1 MVSDSLKWV
10 DHIDV
15 VMSKPAKRLL
25 FLKKLRRAGV
35 AVDDLVHYYQYQTV
49 ERPVLEYI
57 IIIIMSYG
65 GRCRSYELAP
75 CLPIL
80 SSVIG
85 SCQTNVQGRQVRFN
99 GP

>member
-1 MVSDSLKWV
+1 M
-10 DHIDV
+10 II
-15 VMSKPAKRLL
+15 
-25 FLKKLRRAGV
+25 V
-35 AVDDLVHYYQYQTV
+35 AQLAQIQLAYKVKQTQPIALTV
-49 ERPVLEYI
+49 TTI
-57 IIIIMSYG
+57 IIIIMWLVLWWTT